1 MALDRILT
9 DLFDHSRK
17 IVAAVL
23 VLGGLFVW
31 FTMPATHPVSTLQ
44 ERCQEKQ
51 LPIRVIKL
59 ETGSQAEE
67 RFLLMVPSS
76 NRERLP
82 DGHWAFC
89 RANLQVTPR
98 GGIQHEGR

>member
-1 MALDRILT
+1 MLLSQILA
-9 DLFDHSRK
+9 DLFDHSGK
-17 IVAAVL
+17 IVAAVV

-51 LPIRVIKL
+51 LPVRVVKL
-59 ETGSQAEE
+59 EPGSQAEE
-67 RFLLMVPSS
+67 RFLAMVPGS

-89 RANLQVTPR
+89 RANLQIRTR
-98 GGIQHEGR
+98 REIQHEER

>member
-1 MALDRILT
+1 MLLSHILA
-9 DLFDHSRK
+9 DLFDHSGK
-17 IVAAVL
+17 IVAAVV

-51 LPIRVIKL
+51 LPVRVIKL
-59 ETGSQAEE
+59 EPGSHEEE
-67 RFLLMVPSS
+67 RFLAMVPGS

-82 DGHWAFC
+82 EGHWAFC
-89 RANLQVTPR
+89 RANLQIRTR
-98 GGIQHEGR
+98 GGIQHEER

>member
-1 MALDRILT
+1 MVLHRILA
-9 DLFDHSRK
+9 DLFDHSGK

-23 VLGGLFVW
+23 VLGGVFVW
-31 FTMPATHPVSTLQ
+31 FTMPAIHPVSTLQ
-44 ERCQEKQ
+44 ERCQEQQ
-51 LPIRVIKL
+51 LPVRVIKL
-59 ETGSQAEE
+59 EPGSPAEE
-67 RFLLMVPSS
+67 RFLAMVPGS

-89 RANLQVTPR
+89 RANLQVRPR